1 MAITWG
7 LVKDIGKIA
16 FQALMSYLAARRD
29 DAEREADRE
38 MILTAIKQT
47 REQILDRLNL
57 LEANQLRG
65 ELEGFEQIYGS
76 YDPDPNDPVEEGRL
90 VSLIDDSA
98 RVLGR
103 LGAHV
108 DTVGANPDLAFEAWT
123 IYLPL
128 LYLRAQAMIERQ
140 RTYGVQETADA
151 LSSFDM
157 AIQRAAG
164 LLAYLRQ
171 VSDSRFG
178 PVVCKPV
185 PDSQDARVCWY
196 WWGNEQFICGST
208 RDPAGVLKCQQSR
221 ARNMDL
227 AYQAF
232 DGVAEITAAAEELR
246 DAREAIDTMGALH
259 ALIRAG
265 VNVGEI
271 VVSRG
276 RLLRSRPM
284 PGRADMT
291 GDAARA
297 ADWLS

>member
-7 LVKDIGKIA
+7 VVKEIGKAA

-38 MILTAIKQT
+38 LILTAIRQT

-65 ELEGFEQIYGS
+65 ELEGFEQIYAS
-76 YDPDPNDPVEEGRL
+76 YDPDPNDRAEEGRL

-108 DTVGANPDLAFEAWT
+108 DTVGANPDLALEAWT

-140 RTYGVQETADA
+140 RTYGAPETEDA

-157 AIQRAAG
+157 AIARAAG

-171 VSDSRFG
+171 QSDSRFG

-185 PDSQDARVCWY
+185 PDSQDASVCWY

-208 RDPAGVLKCQQSR
+208 RDPRGVDKCRQSR
-221 ARNMDL
+221 DRNMVL
-227 AYQAF
+227 AYEAF
-232 DGVAEITAAAEELR
+232 DGVAEITAAAEDLR
-246 DAREAIDTMGALH
+246 NAREAIDTMGALH

-265 VNVGEI
+265 VNVGDI
-271 VVSRG
+271 SISRDRLMRSQPMSRG
-276 RLLRSRPM
+276 ADTTRDVPRS
-284 PGRADMT
+284 
-291 GDAARA
+291 

>member
-1 MAITWG
+1 MTITWG
-7 LVKDIGKIA
+7 LVKDIGKMA

-38 MILTAIKQT
+38 MILKAIRQT

-57 LEANQLRG
+57 LETNQLRG
-65 ELEGFEQIYGS
+65 ELEGFEQIYAS
-76 YDPDPNDPVEEGRL
+76 YDPDPNDRVEEGRL

-103 LGAHV
+103 LGAHI

-140 RTYGVQETADA
+140 RTYGAQETADA

-157 AIQRAAG
+157 AIPRAAG

-185 PDSQDARVCWY
+185 PDSQDTRVCWY

-208 RDPAGVLKCQQSR
+208 RDPRGVDKCRQSR
-221 ARNMDL
+221 IRNMDG
-227 AYQAF
+227 AYEAF
-232 DGVAEITAAAEELR
+232 EGVAEIKAAAEELR
-246 DAREAIDTMGALH
+246 QAREAIDTIGALH
-259 ALIRAG
+259 ALILAG
-265 VNVGEI
+265 VSVGEI
-271 VVSRG
+271 FISQG
-276 RLLRSRPM
+276 RIMRSQPEATNLSLDGVRS
-284 PGRADMT
+284 
-291 GDAARA
+291 